1 MSKDTQKFAKKIYKV
16 ISTKLIVTIQ
26 CTLFLLEDT
35 GFGFIRNKK
44 IAAIL
49 VLKPEVLGIYQEFLI
64 QSFNS
69 RTFAIF
75 LIFRRRF

>member
-69 RTFAIF
+69 RTFAIS
-75 LIFRRRF
+75 